1 MRCEVLGVSALPT
14 VSIFL
19 TSPDLTAHSD
29 LQPHQHLEDQNHLL
43 LPQLAPEV
51 GLRGPQPEQS
61 EVVFLN
67 VSSVKPVKPAEAV
80 LPPLIPP
87 PVSSLLPSLLPE
99 GLYQPG
105 PLGPLDYDDFDN
117 ALALDD
123 GKLTLYFP
131 LNHLLSFLSLF
142 VFVFTFS

>member
-1 MRCEVLGVSALPT
+1 MLGVSALPT

-29 LQPHQHLEDQNHLL
+29 LQPHQHLEDHNLLL
-43 LPQLAPEV
+43 LPQVAPEV

-67 VSSVKPVKPAEAV
+67 VTSVKSAKPGQAV

-87 PVSSLLPSLLPE
+87 PVSSLLPD

-105 PLGPLDYDDFDN
+105 PLAPLDYDDFDN
-117 ALALDD
+117 ALDD
-123 GKLTLYFP
+123 G
-131 LNHLLSFLSLF
+131 NSF
-142 VFVFTFS
+142 

>member
-1 MRCEVLGVSALPT
+1 MFP
-14 VSIFL
+14 
-19 TSPDLTAHSD
+19 TSPDLSAHSD
-29 LQPHQHLEDQNHLL
+29 LQPHQHLSGV
-43 LPQLAPEV
+43 APAV

-67 VSSVKPVKPAEAV
+67 VTSVKSVQPVEAV

-87 PVSSLLPSLLPE
+87 PVSSLLPSLQKSLLPD

-117 ALALDD
+117 ALGLDD

-142 VFVFTFS
+142 VFNFTFS

>member
-1 MRCEVLGVSALPT
+1 MSALPT

-29 LQPHQHLEDQNHLL
+29 LLQPHPHLEDHSHLL
-43 LPQLAPEV
+43 LPQVAPEV
-51 GLRGPQPEQS
+51 GLRGPKLEQS

-67 VSSVKPVKPAEAV
+67 VTSVKSAKPVQAV

-87 PVSSLLPSLLPE
+87 PVSSLLPD

-105 PLGPLDYDDFDN
+105 PLAPLDYDDFDN
-117 ALALDD
+117 ALDD
-123 GKLTLYFP
+123 GNSNSFPSLNLTIFFP
-131 LNHLLSFLSLF
+131 LFFWFLFLF
-142 VFVFTFS
+142 S